1 MQHDLLKLLATSHTV
16 PTLYFLILYFLI
28 SKHVI
33 AQKIAVIAAIAT
45 SILNLKLYSVSQS
58 VPYAFLS
65 PRLAYHGATVI
76 QPSNT
81 RPSGDS
87 PQLLFIQKM
96 NLHQPQEL
104 LFASAPLKAP
114 PPAHICISS

>member
-45 SILNLKLYSVSQS
+45 SILNRRNSDSALQY
-58 VPYAFLS
+58 
-65 PRLAYHGATVI
+65 
-76 QPSNT
+76 PSK
-81 RPSGDS
+81 R
-87 PQLLFIQKM
+87 
-96 NLHQPQEL
+96 
-104 LFASAPLKAP
+104 
-114 PPAHICISS
+114 